1 MAVGST
7 PTPQATTKF
16 TPLSSAEFDAIIY
29 SCLLF
34 LWFRVGRSRR

>member
-16 TPLSSAEFDAIIY
+16 TPLSFAVFEAIIY
-29 SCLLF
+29 SCLLLLLRF
-34 LWFRVGRSRR
+34 HV